1 MANFNELKEG
11 DKIFTFADKPT
22 KREWGFR
29 DKISLS
35 GEFISGVYA
44 ITKIIN
50 SGFLIKFKLVPIIG
64 TSLSYISINKNA
76 KSSVTR
82 MYCWSNI
89 YDMGR
94 QKVIFTT
101 SEEEWLKMINEEV

>member
-1 MANFNELKEG
+1 MKTFNELKEG
-11 DKIFTFADKPT
+11 DKIFTFAHKSK
-22 KREWGFR
+22 KREWGFN
-29 DKISLS
+29 DKISWS
-35 GEFISGVYA
+35 GEFISGVYN

-64 TSLSYISINKNA
+64 TSLQYISINKNA

-89 YDMGR
+89 YEMGR

-101 SEEEWLKMINEEV
+101 SEEEWLKMINE

>member
-1 MANFNELKEG
+1 MKTFNELKEG
-11 DKIFTFADKPT
+11 DKIFTFADKPK
-22 KREWGFR
+22 KRELGFG
-29 DKISLS
+29 DKISLN
-35 GEFISGVYA
+35 GEFISGVYT

-50 SGFLIKFKLVPIIG
+50 SGFLIKFKLVSIIG
-64 TSLSYISINKNA
+64 SPLPDVLINKNA

-101 SEEEWLKMINEEV
+101 SEDEWLKMINEEV

>member
-1 MANFNELKEG
+1 MKIFNELKEG
-11 DKIFTFADKPT
+11 DKIFTFADKAT
-22 KREWGFR
+22 KREWGFG
-29 DKISLS
+29 DKISLN
-35 GEFISGVYA
+35 GEFISGVYN

-50 SGFLIKFKLVPIIG
+50 AGFLIKFKLVPIIG
-64 TSLSYISINKNA
+64 SPLPDVLINKDA

-89 YDMGR
+89 YEMGR
-94 QKVIFTT
+94 QRVTFMT